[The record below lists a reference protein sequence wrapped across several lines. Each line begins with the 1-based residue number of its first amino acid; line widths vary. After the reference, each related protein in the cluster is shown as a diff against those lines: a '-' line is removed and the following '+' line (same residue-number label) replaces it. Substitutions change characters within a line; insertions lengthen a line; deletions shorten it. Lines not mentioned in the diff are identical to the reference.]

1 MIVPAPPFPPT
12 YDNVEEF
19 TIQGAEATVNWQPLE
34 SLSFFAG
41 ITLLD
46 TDPTD
51 LPYAPETTVSCG
63 ANWRFLDR
71 FKLSLDGSYVS
82 SIHVNSQTRKADTE
96 NNDTVGSYTLVNG
109 KLSYAFDGLAG
120 KYKGELFVA
129 GENLTD
135 VDYEYQPGYPMPGA
149 NVMVGIQLEI

>member
-1 MIVPAPPFPPT
+1 MT
-12 YDNVEEF
+12 TSRNSRS
-19 TIQGAEATVNWQPLE
+19 GAQRPRSTGSQLE

-41 ITLLD
+41 VTLLD
-46 TDPTD
+46 TDPSD
-51 LPYAPETTVSCG
+51 LPYAPETTIRCG

-82 SIHVNSQTRKADTE
+82 SIYVNSQTRKADT
-96 NNDTVGSYTLVNG
+96 VGSYTLING
-109 KLSYAFDGLAG
+109 KLSYAFDGLIG
-120 KYKGELFVA
+120 NYKGELFVA

-149 NVMVGIQLEI
+149 NVMVGLQQEL